1 MPPFALSRL
10 FCNKNTKQLR
20 FLYMMTILGLKK
32 NVEREG
38 KHRNNNNNNNSIQN
52 RQGGF
57 AYMHVMWVEDLSEL
71 VVMRSNSL
79 FDP

>member
-20 FLYMMTILGLKK
+20 FLYTMTILRLKQ

-38 KHRNNNNNNNSIQN
+38 KHRNNNNNNNNSIQN

-57 AYMHVMWVEDLSEL
+57 AYMYVMWVDDLTEL
-71 VVMRSNSL
+71 VES
-79 FDP
+79 